1 MTRDDLT
8 VKVFAFTSKDCLVSA
23 PCHVV
28 LGLSGGADS
37 MALLHMLVHWP
48 VPGLRVSA
56 VHVHHGLRGANAD
69 RDETFVR
76 DICDRYGVV
85 LTVQHVDVAERA
97 SNQHISVEEAGRTVR
112 YEIFESIRKELGAD
126 YIFTAH
132 TASDQVETLLMRLI
146 RGTGPDGLDG
156 IQVIRGAIRRPLLC
170 CNRAEIEAYC
180 AQHDIPYVTDE
191 TNMDVQYT
199 RNRIRHEVLPL
210 LRRINP
216 AADDA
221 LLRFRYHVRLD
232 STYMRGLSGQALDKA
247 RQENGYDCSVF
258 NEQHFTV
265 RRRMILSIMD
275 RAGVPDIEESHILA
289 AEKVIHSKNG
299 SVSLPGRKVLAAEQ
313 GIVSIRDVIEPTHPA
328 PITVFELPATLS
340 FGDEQYSLSVVDK
353 KQADNENVHKLFS
366 KSTIDYDTIRGSLYI
381 RCRQE
386 GDRIHPAGRGVGKSL
401 KKLMNE
407 LRIPSHLRDTYPLL
421 CDDEGVLLIPGY
433 TCDQR
438 ACVTEDTKHFLVWQ
452 PVTKQG

>member
-8 VKVFAFTSKDCLVSA
+8 AKVFNFTSKDCLVSA

-56 VHVHHGLRGANAD
+56 VHVHHGLRGSNAD

-76 DICDRYGVV
+76 DICRQYGVS

-97 SNQHISVEEAGRTVR
+97 SNQHITIEEAGRAVR
-112 YEIFESIRKELGAD
+112 YEIFESVRQDLGAD
-126 YIFTAH
+126 FVFTAH
-132 TASDQVETLLMRLI
+132 TASDQVETMLMRLL

-170 CNRAEIEAYC
+170 CDRAEIETYC
-180 AQHDIPYVTDE
+180 AEHGVPYVTDE
-191 TNMDVQYT
+191 TNMDVQFT

-210 LRRINP
+210 LRQINP
-216 AADDA
+216 AVDDA
-221 LLRFRYHVRLD
+221 LLRFRCHVRLD
-232 STYMRGLSGQALDKA
+232 STYMHGLAGQALDKA

-258 NEQHFTV
+258 KEQHFPV
-265 RRRMILSIMD
+265 LRRMILSLMD
-275 RAGVPDIEESHILA
+275 RAGVPNIEESHILA
-289 AEKVIHSKNG
+289 AEKVIYSENG
-299 SVSLPGRKVLAAEQ
+299 SVSLPGHKVLVAEQ
-313 GIVSIRDVIEPTHPA
+313 GIVLIRDAIEPTRSE
-328 PITVFELPATLS
+328 PIMVSELPATLS
-340 FGDEQYSLSVVDK
+340 FGAGQYSLSVVGK
-353 KQADNENVHKLFS
+353 KTDSENVHKLFS
-366 KSTIDYDTIRGSLYI
+366 NSTIDYDTIRGSLYI

-407 LRIPSHLRDTYPLL
+407 LRIPAHLRDTYPLL

-438 ACVTEDTKHFLVWQ
+438 ACITADTKHFLVWQ